1 MEVLTSEIA
10 LAAVGL
16 AGLGITSIAI
26 IRDVYA
32 SRGRMMAVIVPT
44 QPPAVLLAE
53 HQAA

>member
-16 AGLGITSIAI
+16 VGLGITTIAI

-32 SRGRMMAVIVPT
+32 SRGRMILTVIVPI
-44 QPPAVLLAE
+44 
-53 HQAA
+53 